1 MENKEIQ
8 EQRIRGYF
16 IQAAK
21 ETLKGEGLKTLNVR
35 NVADRAGYSYA
46 TLYNYFRDL
55 KDLVFECVR
64 DFQEECEAFVRSETA
79 AAPHGIEGVR
89 AKAKAYA
96 KYFVQYPG
104 IFELFFIERISDVGS
119 KRPTLELIF
128 RSLDRA
134 CTDEWNYCISKNI
147 ASADEAE
154 RMSAAMRYS
163 LAGLLL
169 FYINRRHPESY
180 QQFIMAL
187 DTQLENVL
195 GPHNGPITG

>member
-1 MENKEIQ
+1 MKEVQ

-35 NVADRAGYSYA
+35 NVAERAGYSYT

-64 DFQEECEAFVRSETA
+64 DFQEECEAYVREETA
-79 AAPHGIEGVR
+79 SAPRGLEGIR
-89 AKAKAYA
+89 ARVKAYA

-104 IFELFFIERISDVGS
+104 IFELFFIERINDVGS
-119 KRPTLELIF
+119 KRPTVELIY
-128 RSLDRA
+128 RSLDRS
-134 CTDEWNYCISKNI
+134 CTPEWNYCIAEKLV
-147 ASADEAE
+147 SAEEAE
-154 RMSAAMRYS
+154 SMGADLRCTVT
-163 LAGLLL
+163 GLLL

-180 QQFIMAL
+180 TAFISQL
-187 DTQLENVL
+187 DEQLKRIL
-195 GPHNGPITG
+195 IPRT